1 MDFKEILNNWIVKNL
16 LLAAGV
22 LILIILVTNL
32 FLGIV
37 TRHNKEFSVPDF
49 TNLSVAEAQHV
60 AAKAG
65 VKVEVGD
72 SVFVRRMMRGA
83 VYSQNP
89 KAGSLVKRGR
99 RVLVTIN
106 ALTAKKVTMPSLV
119 GCSMRQAKSEL
130 AAKGLMLGRLIYVSD
145 IATNNVLRQL
155 YKNADI
161 KAGATVDSGSV
172 IDLMVGLNASESSTW
187 VPNVVGMK
195 YLRAVDAVHDNSLN
209 VSRLIFDKEVVNY
222 SDSLNA
228 VVYEQRPGSAI
239 GSLSMGAGI
248 SLYLSTN
255 PEKIANL

>member
-1 MDFKEILNNWIVKNL
+1 MDFKAILNNWIVKNL

-22 LILIILVTNL
+22 LVVIIFVTNL

-37 TRHNKEFSVPDF
+37 TRHNREFSVPDF
-49 TNLSVAEAQHV
+49 TNLTVAEAGQV

-65 VKVEVGD
+65 VRVEVGD
-72 SVFVRRMMRGA
+72 SVFVRRMKRGA

-89 KAGSLVKRGR
+89 KPGSQVKRGR

-106 ALTAKKVTMPSLV
+106 AISAKQVPMPSLV

-130 AAKGLMLGRLIYVSD
+130 ASRGLMLGRLIYVND

-155 YKNADI
+155 YGGRDVQPGVN
-161 KAGATVDSGSV
+161 VDSGSV
-172 IDLMVGLNASESSTW
+172 IDLMVGLNSSEGTTW
-187 VPNVVGMK
+187 VPKVVGMK

-209 VSRLIFDKEVVNY
+209 VSRLVFDKDVVNY

-228 VVYEQRPGSAI
+228 VVYEQRPSPAI
-239 GSLSMGAGI
+239 GSLTMGTGI

-255 PEKIANL
+255 PDKIADL